1 MIIIIIIIIIIEE
14 KDTTIKGTL
23 SSITIPFITVKKK
36 FYSVSSTEE
45 KTFMKTPK
53 QQLPYIKPRKETAQ
67 LLVFSV
73 TQFKTDQNKLKT
85 IDR

>member
-1 MIIIIIIIIIIEE
+1 MIITIIITEE
-14 KDTTIKGTL
+14 KDTKIKGTL
-23 SSITIPFITVKKK
+23 TSITIPFITLKKNATLCQ
-36 FYSVSSTEE
+36 VLVEE

-73 TQFKTDQNKLKT
+73 TPFKRDQNKLKT
-85 IDR
+85 IR